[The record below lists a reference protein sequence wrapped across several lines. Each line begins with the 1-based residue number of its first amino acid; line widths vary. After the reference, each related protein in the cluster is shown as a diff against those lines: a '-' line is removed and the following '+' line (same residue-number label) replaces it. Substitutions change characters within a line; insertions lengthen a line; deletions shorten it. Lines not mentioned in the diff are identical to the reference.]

1 MGFITHATRKEL
13 KTTEKLKNLLTLEI
27 IPDLEEAI
35 DEFFS
40 LIEKAKM
47 ASIADKEELQE
58 LQEMHSECKDI
69 VAEIDANEMP
79 EDEAEEILK
88 ELIELKTI

>member
-1 MGFITHATRKEL
+1 MKITK
-13 KTTEKLKNLLTLEI
+13 KLRNLLTLEI

-35 DEFFS
+35 DDMFS
-40 LIEKAKM
+40 MIEKAKM
-47 ASIADKEELQE
+47 ASIADKEELGE

-69 VAEIDANEMP
+69 VDEIDSGDML

-88 ELIELKTI
+88 ELMEIKTAEYE

>member
-1 MGFITHATRKEL
+1 VGYKTHTIRKKL
-13 KTTEKLKNLLTLEI
+13 KNIEKLKNLLTSEI

-35 DEFFS
+35 DELFS
-40 LIEKAKM
+40 MIEKAKM

-69 VAEIDANEMP
+69 VSEIDSNEMS
-79 EDEAEEILK
+79 EDEAK
-88 ELIELKTI
+88 ELLEELIDVKSI

>member
-1 MGFITHATRKEL
+1 VGWKTHATRKKL

-35 DEFFS
+35 DELFS
-40 LIEKAKM
+40 MIEKAKM

-58 LQEMHSECKDI
+58 LQEMHLECKDI
-69 VAEIDANEMP
+69 VAEIDSNDMP

-88 ELIELKTI
+88 ELIEVKSI